1 MRVRVRKKILAMA
14 AVSMKTALKYR
25 RNWNKHGPAVK
36 LLQSLMPTDGKTK
49 KGYRLYMD
57 IGHNHKAR
65 YNVPAAV
72 RVALK
77 REGFVVTDY
86 LAKKCAKISDKEQKN
101 EYNIGKVIAKD
112 VHAKMAFDND
122 PQLQNSKTDKFQV
135 VISCHPYDIIGM
147 STGRDWDKQSCMR
160 LDDGVRNKNDAG
172 AYHRHVKNDVAEGT
186 LVAYAIR
193 ADDTN
198 IQKPLVRCLLKPFK
212 SEDSEEVLYRR
223 ESRVYGNNVPGFSAV
238 LSKFL
243 RQINAHV
250 PSGFY
255 KMVSGLYDDGAGT
268 RTKHDADVDESG
280 AILDDDSS
288 NLVDFVRHKA
298 EGLKKD
304 PTEITYARAI
314 LDGIQGS
321 MRQNA
326 TTVSESDMVEIADM
340 IKGNEKVK
348 EVFTDAMMA
357 VGLDHYSA
365 KIGRLANF
373 FDEYSAPNET
383 VAKAMGKFPNS
394 ILSRMA
400 QSGGVALKMYMEKLE
415 AIGAD
420 SEAEYNHRT
429 YEDAYNFVRGVLT
442 GVYPVPTKEEMQTVP
457 NVASTLYTMASA
469 ARFIV
474 LADQQIGSI
483 EHRLLTQA
491 HDVVHELEGTPKVV
505 DENAIEFAFRVGY
518 TSLYAGFLLDND
530 QSSDL
535 TADVVFRQTPY
546 ELVQGVFGHRRV
558 FRALTRSKNHNIQ
571 YLMDQVKYEIFKSCI
586 SDPLLQQKFK
596 PVLPEAKAYM
606 LENTEFFHEIQWDTR
621 MITNLARLDPMLL
634 QHVTETGPPSTF
646 ADQIYDVVRRLIPIL
661 DEYKGPKIPV
671 EQSTTME
678 TVFRLCVAAGRI
690 MDPVVSLSSK
700 FEMEDVPLDEFYD
713 WYNENKAQRMPK
725 LTGVFRYVSYG
736 VFMTKHQEVPTL
748 QMSHVMDMV
757 VKDAAQG
764 FPGGFAGF
772 TAPDII
778 RNHRAILKAIKTLPT
793 VDKAAMALSS
803 FVESIEMEET
813 TSESEGAESLVDD
826 GEMGYQLNDEDD
838 DYYERRE
845 ELLEQA
851 RTLIENRNSKIVD
864 RNSQLL
870 RIAFRILS
878 DVGRGDE
885 EDADP
890 DEQLREYFDNY
901 PEDDIEENMGELE
914 SMADD
919 IYNHVMN
926 IADSEREFKETAGY
940 D

>member
-1 MRVRVRKKILAMA
+1 MRVRVRTKIMAMA

-36 LLQSLMPTDGKTK
+36 LLQSMMPTDGKSK

-77 REGFVVTDY
+77 REGFVITDY

-101 EYNIGKVIAKD
+101 EFNIGKVIAKD

-160 LDDGVRNKNDAG
+160 LDDGVTNKNDAG

-193 ADDTN
+193 VDDTN

-223 ESRVYGNNVPGFSAV
+223 ESRVYGNNVPGFTAT

-268 RTKHDADVDESG
+268 RTEHDSNVDESG

-288 NLVDFVRHKA
+288 NLVDFVRHKM

-304 PTEITYARAI
+304 PTDSSYARAVF
-314 LDGIQGS
+314 DGIQGS
-321 MRQNA
+321 LAN
-326 TTVSESDMVEIADM
+326 TGTIISESDLAEIAEM
-340 IKGNEKVK
+340 VKGNETVK
-348 EVFTDAMMA
+348 EKFIDAMMTT
-357 VGLDHYSA
+357 GLDQNTA
-365 KIGRLANF
+365 KIGRMAHF
-373 FDEYSAPNET
+373 FGDYSHPNDT
-383 VAKAMGKFPNS
+383 VLKAMGKFPNS

-400 QSGGVALKMYMEKLE
+400 QSGGVALKLYMEKLE

-429 YEDAYNFVRGVLT
+429 YEDAYNFVRGVLN
-442 GVYPVPTKEEMQTVP
+442 GSYPVPTKEEMETVP
-457 NVASTLYTMASA
+457 NVASTLYTTASA

-474 LADQQIGSI
+474 LADQQIGNTD
-483 EHRLLTQA
+483 HRLLAQA
-491 HDVVHELEGTPKVV
+491 HDVVHELEGTPKLV
-505 DENAIEFAFRVGY
+505 DENSIEFAFRVGG
-518 TSLYAGFLLDND
+518 TALYAGFLLDND
-530 QSSDL
+530 QSPEMV
-535 TADVVFRQTPY
+535 ADVVFRRNPY
-546 ELVQGVFGHRRV
+546 DLSQGAFGDRRV
-558 FRALTRSKNHNIQ
+558 FRALTRSKNNNIQ
-571 YLMDQVKYEIFKSCI
+571 YMMDQVKYEIFKSCV
-586 SDPLLQQKFK
+586 SDPLLQQRFK

-606 LENTEFFHEIQWDTR
+606 LENTEFFHEIQWDSR
-621 MITNLARLDPMLL
+621 MIINLARLDPLLL
-634 QHVTETGPPSTF
+634 QYVHDNGPPSTF
-646 ADQIYDVVRRLIPIL
+646 GNQIYDVVRRLIPIL
-661 DEYKGPKIPV
+661 DEHKGPKIPV
-671 EQSTTME
+671 EESHTME
-678 TVFRLCVAAGRI
+678 IVFRLCVAAGRF
-690 MDPVVSLSSK
+690 MDPVVSLAPK

-713 WYNENKAQRMPK
+713 WYAENKDSRMPK
-725 LTGVFRYVSYG
+725 LTEVFRYVSYG

-778 RNHRAILKAIKTLPT
+778 RNSRQIIKAIKSLPT
-793 VDKAAMALSS
+793 VDKAARALSS

-813 TSESEGAESLVDD
+813 TDESEGAESMVDD

-838 DYYERRE
+838 DYYEQRAA
-845 ELLEQA
+845 LIEQA
-851 RTLIENRNSKIVD
+851 RETIENRNIKIVE
-864 RNSQLL
+864 RNSKLMK
-870 RIAFRILS
+870 IAYGIMA
-878 DVGRGDE
+878 DVGRDDGDAE
-885 EDADP
+885 
-890 DEQLREYFDNY
+890 EQLREYFDNY
-901 PEDDIEENMGELE
+901 PEDEVEENFGELE

-919 IYNHVMN
+919 IYNHVTN
-926 IADSEREFKETAGY
+926 LADTEREFRETAGFY